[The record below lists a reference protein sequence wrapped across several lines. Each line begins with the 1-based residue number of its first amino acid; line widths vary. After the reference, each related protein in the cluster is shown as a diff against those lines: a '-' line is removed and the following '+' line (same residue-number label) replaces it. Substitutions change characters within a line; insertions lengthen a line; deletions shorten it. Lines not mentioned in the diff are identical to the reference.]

1 MSKEITAEEY
11 YNLTIDERILYNAVQ
26 NYNGTNYGSLTD
38 AIRRQHYLDDEAIAK
53 FDELLP
59 KYLEM
64 IEDEE
69 L

>member
-1 MSKEITAEEY
+1 MSKEITSEEY
-11 YNLTIDERILYNAVQ
+11 NNLTIDERILHNAVQ
-26 NYNGTNYGSLTD
+26 NHNGRNYGSLSD
-38 AIRRQHYLDDEAIAK
+38 AIRRQNILDDEATAK